1 MAFTDHIYYLSEK
14 FKPVNVK
21 IADLEF
27 EPLITAKEIQ
37 ARTKEIA
44 KQLNK
49 DYVDKAPIFVGV
61 LNGCFMFM
69 ADLLRQVNVPCEVA
83 FTKLSSYHGGVTTTR
98 RIRDDFDLM
107 VDITDRHIILVEDI
121 VDTGNTLDYLV
132 AKLHHRKPASI
143 TVCALLLK
151 PDAVE
156 YPVEELK
163 QVAFNIP
170 NEFVVGYGLDYMEQ
184 GRNLDGIYKRAL

>member
-1 MAFTDHIYYLSEK
+1 M
-14 FKPVNVK
+14 NVK

-27 EPLITAKEIQ
+27 EPLITADAIQ
-37 ARTKEIA
+37 NRIKEIA
-44 KQLNK
+44 ADLNN
-49 DYVDKAPIFVGV
+49 DYADKTPVFVGV

-69 ADLLRQVNVPCEVA
+69 ADLLKQVTVPAEVA

-98 RIRDDFDLM
+98 RVRDDFDLM
-107 VDITDRHIILVEDI
+107 IDITDRHVVLVEDI

-132 AKLHHRKPASI
+132 AKLSHRKPASI

-163 QVAFNIP
+163 HVAFQIP
-170 NEFVVGYGLDYMEQ
+170 NEFVVGYGLDYMEL
-184 GRNLDGIYKRAL
+184 GRNLNGIYKRVV